1 MDQRLSAK
9 SKIASEIPEFIVR
22 HTTMRQLQIF
32 EAIVRNGSFTRAAEE
47 LFLTQP
53 TVSMQTKKLSDAFG
67 LQLLTQVGRQVR
79 PTEAG
84 EIVYSTIREMFVSLN
99 NLDVALSEIQGL
111 KRGRLRLAVV
121 STAKYLAPELL
132 GKFNGL
138 HPTIDLSLKV
148 SNRDRIIERMANHED
163 DLYIMGQ
170 AAHELD
176 EVEVYPFAPNPL
188 VVVAP
193 KTHPLI
199 ERSEISLEQL
209 AELPFIVRES
219 GSGTRDA
226 TLNLF
231 QKADI
236 RPQIRMELGSNEAIK
251 HAVLAGLGLSVLSL
265 HSMTLEGPQGPLA
278 LLDVVGFPI
287 MRQWF
292 IVHPKGRSLS
302 LVAQSFLDFAI
313 SEEEMMRNSMARQ
326 WPLVFQKTFNNAS
339 DEF

>member
-1 MDQRLSAK
+1 MDQRLVTGPKA
-9 SKIASEIPEFIVR
+9 ASEIPEFIVR

-53 TVSMQTKKLSDAFG
+53 TVSMQTKKLTDAFG
-67 LQLLTQVGRQVR
+67 LPLLTQMGRRVR

-84 EIVYSTIREMFVSLN
+84 EIVYSTIREMFDSLN
-99 NLDVALSEIQGL
+99 NLDAALAEIQGL

-121 STAKYLAPELL
+121 STAKYVAPELL
-132 GKFNGL
+132 GKFNDL
-138 HPTIDLSLKV
+138 YPNIELSLKV
-148 SNRDRIIERMANHED
+148 SNRDRVLERMSSHED

-170 AAHELD
+170 VAHEFED
-176 EVEVYPFAPNPL
+176 VEVYPFAPNPL

-193 KTHPLI
+193 KDHDLRQ
-199 ERSEISLEQL
+199 RSQISLQEL
-209 AELPFIVRES
+209 AETSFILREP

-226 TLNLF
+226 TLKVF
-231 QKADI
+231 EKANI
-236 RPQIRMELGSNEAIK
+236 RPRIKMELGSSEAIK

-278 LLDVVGFPI
+278 LLDVNGFPI

-302 LVAQSFLDFAI
+302 LVAQSFLEFAI
-313 SEEEMMRNSMARQ
+313 SEEQTMRDAMANQ
-326 WPLVFQKTFNNAS
+326 WPLVFQNA
-339 DEF
+339 D

>member
-1 MDQRLSAK
+1 MDQRLVTGPKA
-9 SKIASEIPEFIVR
+9 ASEIPEFIVR

-53 TVSMQTKKLSDAFG
+53 TVSMQTKKLTDAFG
-67 LQLLTQVGRQVR
+67 LPLLAQIGRQVR

-84 EIVYSTIREMFVSLN
+84 EIVYSTIREMFDSLN
-99 NLDVALSEIQGL
+99 NLDAALAEIQGL

-132 GKFNGL
+132 GKFNEL
-138 HPTIDLSLKV
+138 YPNIELSLKV
-148 SNRDRIIERMANHED
+148 SNRDRVLERMSSHED

-170 AAHELD
+170 VAHEFED
-176 EVEVYPFAPNPL
+176 VEVYPFAPNPL

-193 KTHPLI
+193 KGHALTQ
-199 ERSEISLEQL
+199 RSQISLQEL
-209 AELPFIVRES
+209 AETPFILREP

-226 TLNLF
+226 TLKVFEN
-231 QKADI
+231 ANI
-236 RPQIRMELGSNEAIK
+236 RPRIKMELGSSEAIK

-278 LLDVVGFPI
+278 LLDVNGFPI

-302 LVAQSFLDFAI
+302 LVAQSFLEFAI
-313 SEEEMMRNSMARQ
+313 SEEQTMRDAMAKQ
-326 WPLVFQKTFNNAS
+326 WPLVFQNA
-339 DEF
+339 E

>member
-1 MDQRLSAK
+1 MDQRLVIGLKA
-9 SKIASEIPEFIVR
+9 ASEIPEFIVR

-53 TVSMQTKKLSDAFG
+53 TVSMQTKKLTDAFG
-67 LQLLTQVGRQVR
+67 LPLLTQVGRQVR

-84 EIVYSTIREMFVSLN
+84 EIVYSTIREMFDSLN
-99 NLDVALSEIQGL
+99 NLDAALAEIQGL

-132 GKFNGL
+132 GKFNEL
-138 HPTIDLSLKV
+138 YPDIELSLKV
-148 SNRDRIIERMANHED
+148 SNRDRVLERMSNHED

-170 AAHELD
+170 VAHEFED
-176 EVEVYPFAPNPL
+176 VEVYPFAPNPL

-193 KTHPLI
+193 KGHSLTQ
-199 ERSEISLEQL
+199 RSQISLKEL
-209 AELPFIVRES
+209 AETPFILREP
-219 GSGTRDA
+219 GSGIRDA
-226 TLNLF
+226 TLKVF
-231 QKADI
+231 EKANI
-236 RPQIRMELGSNEAIK
+236 RPHIKMELGSNEAIK

-278 LLDVVGFPI
+278 LLDVNGFPI

-302 LVAQSFLDFAI
+302 LVAQSFLEFAI
-313 SEEEMMRNSMARQ
+313 SEEQAMRDAMAQQ
-326 WPLVFQKTFNNAS
+326 WPLVFQNA
-339 DEF
+339 D

>member
-1 MDQRLSAK
+1 MDQRLVTGPKA
-9 SKIASEIPEFIVR
+9 ASEIPEFIVR

-53 TVSMQTKKLSDAFG
+53 TVSMQTKKLTDAFG
-67 LQLLTQVGRQVR
+67 LPLLTQIGRQVR

-84 EIVYSTIREMFVSLN
+84 EIVYSTIREMFDSLN
-99 NLDVALSEIQGL
+99 NLDAALAEIQGL

-132 GKFNGL
+132 GKFNEL
-138 HPTIDLSLKV
+138 YPNIELSLKV
-148 SNRDRIIERMANHED
+148 SNRDRVLERMSSHED

-170 AAHELD
+170 VAHEFED
-176 EVEVYPFAPNPL
+176 VEVYPFAPNPL

-193 KTHPLI
+193 KGHDLTQ
-199 ERSEISLEQL
+199 RSQISLEEL
-209 AELPFIVRES
+209 AETPFILREP

-226 TLNLF
+226 TLKVF
-231 QKADI
+231 EKANI
-236 RPQIRMELGSNEAIK
+236 RTRIKMELGSSEAIK

-278 LLDVVGFPI
+278 LLDVNGFPI

-302 LVAQSFLDFAI
+302 LVAQSFLEFAI
-313 SEEEMMRNSMARQ
+313 SEEQTMRDAMAKQ
-326 WPLVFQKTFNNAS
+326 WPLVFQNA
-339 DEF
+339 D

>member
-1 MDQRLSAK
+1 MDQRLVTGPKA
-9 SKIASEIPEFIVR
+9 ASEIPEFIVR

-53 TVSMQTKKLSDAFG
+53 TVSMQTKKLTDAFG
-67 LQLLTQVGRQVR
+67 LPLLTQIGRQVR

-84 EIVYSTIREMFVSLN
+84 EIVYSTIREMFDSLN
-99 NLDVALSEIQGL
+99 NLDAALAEIQGL

-121 STAKYLAPELL
+121 STAKYVAPELL
-132 GKFNGL
+132 GKFNDL
-138 HPTIDLSLKV
+138 YPNIELSLKV
-148 SNRDRIIERMANHED
+148 SNRDRVLERMSSHED

-170 AAHELD
+170 VAHEFED
-176 EVEVYPFAPNPL
+176 VEVYPFAPNPL
-188 VVVAP
+188 AVVAP
-193 KTHPLI
+193 KDHDLTQ
-199 ERSEISLEQL
+199 RSQISLQEL
-209 AELPFIVRES
+209 AETPFILREP

-226 TLNLF
+226 TLKVFEN
-231 QKADI
+231 ANI
-236 RPQIRMELGSNEAIK
+236 RPRIKMELGSSEAIK

-278 LLDVVGFPI
+278 LLDVNGFPI

-302 LVAQSFLDFAI
+302 LVAQSFLEFAI
-313 SEEEMMRNSMARQ
+313 SEEQTMRDAIAKQ
-326 WPLVFQKTFNNAS
+326 WPLVFQNA
-339 DEF
+339 E

>member
-1 MDQRLSAK
+1 MDQRLVTRPKA
-9 SKIASEIPEFIVR
+9 ASEIPEFIVR

-53 TVSMQTKKLSDAFG
+53 TVSMQTKKLTDAFG
-67 LQLLTQVGRQVR
+67 LPLLTQMGRRVR

-84 EIVYSTIREMFVSLN
+84 EIVYSTIREMFDSLN
-99 NLDVALSEIQGL
+99 NLDAALAEIQGL

-121 STAKYLAPELL
+121 STAKYVAPELL
-132 GKFNGL
+132 GKFNDL
-138 HPTIDLSLKV
+138 YPNIELSLKV
-148 SNRDRIIERMANHED
+148 SNRDRVLERMSSHED

-170 AAHELD
+170 VAHEFED
-176 EVEVYPFAPNPL
+176 VEVYPFAPNPL

-193 KTHPLI
+193 KDHDLRQ
-199 ERSEISLEQL
+199 RSQISLQEL
-209 AELPFIVRES
+209 AETSFILREP

-226 TLNLF
+226 TLKVF
-231 QKADI
+231 EKANI
-236 RPQIRMELGSNEAIK
+236 RPRIKMELGSSEAIK

-278 LLDVVGFPI
+278 LLDVNGFPI

-302 LVAQSFLDFAI
+302 LVAQSFLEFAI
-313 SEEEMMRNSMARQ
+313 SEEQTMRDAMAKQ
-326 WPLVFQKTFNNAS
+326 WPLVFQNA
-339 DEF
+339 D

>member
-1 MDQRLSAK
+1 MDQRLATGPK
-9 SKIASEIPEFIVR
+9 AASEIPEFIVR

-53 TVSMQTKKLSDAFG
+53 TVSMQTKKLTDAFG
-67 LQLLTQVGRQVR
+67 LPLLTQIGRRVR

-84 EIVYSTIREMFVSLN
+84 EIVYSTIREMFASLN

-111 KRGRLRLAVV
+111 KRGRLRLTVV
-121 STAKYLAPELL
+121 STAKYVAPDLL
-132 GKFNGL
+132 GKFNEL
-138 HPTIDLSLKV
+138 YPNIELSLKV
-148 SNRDRIIERMANHED
+148 SNQDRVLERMASHED

-170 AAHELD
+170 VAHEFED
-176 EVEVYPFAPNPL
+176 VEVYPFAPNPL

-193 KTHPLI
+193 KGHALTH
-199 ERSEISLEQL
+199 RSEISLKEL
-209 AELPFIVRES
+209 AEAPFILREP
-219 GSGTRDA
+219 GSGIRDA
-226 TLNLF
+226 TLKMF
-231 QKADI
+231 EKANI
-236 RPQIRMELGSNEAIK
+236 RPRIKMELGSNEAIK

-278 LLDVVGFPI
+278 LLDVSGFPI

-302 LVAQSFLDFAI
+302 LVAQSFLEFAI
-313 SEEEMMRNSMARQ
+313 SEEQAMRDAMAKQ
-326 WPLVFQKTFNNAS
+326 WPLVFQNA
-339 DEF
+339 D